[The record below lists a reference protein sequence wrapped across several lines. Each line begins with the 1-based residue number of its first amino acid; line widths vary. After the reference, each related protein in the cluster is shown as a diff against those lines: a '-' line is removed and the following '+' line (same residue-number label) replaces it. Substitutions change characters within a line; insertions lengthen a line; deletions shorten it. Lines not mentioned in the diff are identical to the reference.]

1 MVGADMAAAAEPLGV
16 RAPFLYF
23 RGRIAPVLGV
33 EHAEQAAAVY
43 RIFPAGLLAKAWAD
57 TADLSAADAVRGY
70 LTAADHAARR
80 LLPDAAARE
89 LVADLAPL
97 ARRVVEAAALPD
109 ADAFAI
115 TSAWRAQPW
124 PEPETALS
132 SYWAVVLL
140 RELRGSRHF
149 AALDEV
155 GLPTP
160 FAGLVGLGVPG
171 LRNLGWREEQL
182 AQLTEE
188 APDLETLGALR
199 AEAVR
204 RTNAAFAADLAVLS
218 PSERSRLAVLVGTV
232 ADLAAH

>member
-23 RGRIAPVLGV
+23 RGRIAPVPGIKDS
-33 EHAEQAAAVY
+33 ERAAEVY

-57 TADLSAADAVRGY
+57 TASLSALEAERGY
-70 LTAADHAARR
+70 LAAADHAARR
-80 LLPDAAARE
+80 LLPDAAARQ

-97 ARRVVEAAALPD
+97 ARRVVDAAALPES
-109 ADAFAI
+109 DAFAV
-115 TSAWRAQPW
+115 TAAWRRQPW
-124 PEPETALS
+124 PAPATALS
-132 SYWAVVLL
+132 AYWAVVLL

-149 AALDEV
+149 AALDEI
-155 GLPTP
+155 GLPAP
-160 FAGLVGLGVPG
+160 QAGLVGLGASG

-182 AQLTEE
+182 AQLSEE

-204 RTNAAFAADLAVLS
+204 RTDAAFAADLAVLS
-218 PSERSRLAVLVGTV
+218 PPERDRLAVLVGIV
-232 ADLAAH
+232 ADLVTH